1 MDIRQPHICGMSLL
15 DMQTGLVGLG
25 FDPGPCDGMYG
36 PLTRDAVRKCQ
47 AAYRL
52 GATGA
57 PGAEIKRLLGLRLPA
72 FRTTIC
78 ARAGQ
83 SLQALARESGT
94 TAEAIVEGNRRKR
107 YEEVFA
113 GEQLIVHRRAAAVL
127 DGGELRG
134 PEWSFAARQVQTA
147 LSALSA
153 SSASSAAPGAND
165 ASGCFGILSVPASQR
180 EEAADMIRQASRAGL
195 RGIVL
200 EAADSDL
207 ADDTAWSYIRFV
219 RFVARACRKA
229 GLDLAV
235 SVPVHTRPVGERHS
249 RSSRHV
255 VLRPNGYDLEDV
267 GAVADIV
274 LLDVRDAREPETFRS
289 AIAWACKHIPRWKL
303 MAVIELRPYHMGESG
318 PDPMSGN
325 DLVKLRARHVVRE
338 GIDDSTGLP
347 YLAYR
352 ARGSVRRLWRE
363 SASSLGRKLHVVNRL
378 NILGVA
384 FRGAEE
390 AEEQVL
396 AEIGRR
402 FIIM

>member
-1 MDIRQPHICGMSLL
+1 M
-15 DMQTGLVGLG
+15 
-25 FDPGPCDGMYG
+25 
-36 PLTRDAVRKCQ
+36 
-47 AAYRL
+47 
-52 GATGA
+52 
-57 PGAEIKRLLGLRLPA
+57 
-72 FRTTIC
+72 
-78 ARAGQ
+78 
-83 SLQALARESGT
+83 
-94 TAEAIVEGNRRKR
+94 
-107 YEEVFA
+107 
-113 GEQLIVHRRAAAVL
+113 
-127 DGGELRG
+127 
-134 PEWSFAARQVQTA
+134 
-147 LSALSA
+147 
-153 SSASSAAPGAND
+153 
-165 ASGCFGILSVPASQR
+165 
-180 EEAADMIRQASRAGL
+180 
-195 RGIVL
+195 
-200 EAADSDL
+200 
-207 ADDTAWSYIRFV
+207 
-219 RFVARACRKA
+219 
-229 GLDLAV
+229 
-235 SVPVHTRPVGERHS
+235 
-249 RSSRHV
+249 
-255 VLRPNGYDLEDV
+255 RPNGYDLEDV

-274 LLDVRDAREPETFRS
+274 LLDVRDAREPEAFRS

-318 PDPMSGN
+318 PEPMSGS